1 MRAARIRADRKIDV
15 AAGYLRK
22 TALQE
27 YKRLRERNDEELSWE
42 EFKYVLL
49 KRFDYT
55 ESTESVVTRLC
66 KIKQDGNLEEY
77 INSFTYTLSRG
88 KVSEDV
94 AVGLFTNGLIAELAS
109 ELQYRRPKSL
119 NETIHIVNDY
129 ARIKLGMKYG
139 QSKQASA
146 NYVSNRSNNCYE
158 CGKPGHYARDCWAR
172 NNWQRQD
179 RRTSSYN
186 ETYSERDES
195 PCSDDD
201 TSILE
206 QINEQL
212 KQIAEQCDGS
222 FGKPHIERKAYKTRQ
237 EPQKWRNQV
246 AFDERQSSTERS
258 SQEHDSEHEVPQER
272 PIRKAKRKH
281 EDKMQFA
288 LSDEEPSW
296 RSTRASY
303 LYAANNC
310 AVKKSPLF
318 KVKALFNGL
327 ETEAILDTGAAVTL
341 ISEELLE
348 ALDINVDSSNPTE
361 ILMANSS
368 KVTAVGITEPIT
380 VEVSDSKAVISAL
393 VMPMKHS
400 QILLGM
406 DWFHASGASICPKD
420 RSLQFVKAKPRCSAA
435 NVAELRDTEQGIV
448 KQTADHEYLQ
458 RIVSER
464 VEVYSAAT
472 SDKAFLTEQSELKR
486 KQESIASKDIKV
498 RHVQQI
504 NEKKQLKFTVRQMQQ
519 PKKRPIADKK
529 ATRQIEQQVDTNAE
543 VKAAN
548 PEVKAIGESLHLIR
562 KILKKRQF
570 TPKRTRFKEKQN
582 VSTRNSSTQTKS
594 KTRKANEFCSKF
606 FYFANFAVCIAQ
618 R

>member
-55 ESTESVVTRLC
+55 ESTDSVVTRLC

-94 AVGLFTNGLIAELAS
+94 AVGLFINGLIAELAS

-119 NETIHIVNDY
+119 NEAIHIVNDY
-129 ARIKLGMKYG
+129 ARIKLGMKQG
-139 QSKQASA
+139 QSAQV

-158 CGKPGHYARDCWAR
+158 CGKPGHYARDCWTR

-186 ETYSERDES
+186 ETSSERGES

-222 FGKPHIERKAYKTRQ
+222 FGKPHIKRKAYKNRQ
-237 EPQKWRNQV
+237 EPQTWRNQV

-258 SQEHDSEHEVPQER
+258 SQEHDSENEASQER

-281 EDKMQFA
+281 EDKMQFE
-288 LSDEEPSW
+288 LSDEEPSR

-361 ILMANSS
+361 ILMANCS
-368 KVTAVGITEPIT
+368 KITAVGVTEPIA
-380 VEVSDSKAVISAL
+380 VEVSDSKAVINAL
-393 VMPMKHS
+393 VMPLKHS

-406 DWFHASGASICPKD
+406 DWFNASGASICPKD
-420 RSLQFVKAKPRCSAA
+420 RSLHFTKAKPTKSAA
-435 NVAELRDTEQGIV
+435 KVAELRDTAQGIV
-448 KQTADHEYLQ
+448 KKTADHEYHKVLQ
-458 RIVSER
+458 EIVSER

-472 SDKAFLTEQSELKR
+472 SDKAILTEQGELET
-486 KQESIASKDIKV
+486 KQESIASIKDIEV
-498 RHVQQI
+498 RPVQLI
-504 NEKKQLKFTVRQMQQ
+504 NEKKQLKLSVRQMQQ
-519 PKKRPIADKK
+519 PKKRPIADKT
-529 ATRQIEQQVDTNAE
+529 ATHQIEQQVDRNAE
-543 VKAAN
+543 VGAESN
-548 PEVKAIGESLHLIR
+548 PEVKAIVESLHLIR
-562 KILKKRQF
+562 RILKKRQF
-570 TPKRTRFKEKQN
+570 TPKRTRFKEKQSD
-582 VSTRNSSTQTKS
+582 STSNSSTQTKS

-606 FYFANFAVCIAQ
+606 FFF
-618 R
+618 